1 MSWQV
6 VKTSSSSGNVSLCI
20 SVVRRSVLKGK
31 LDGKKMLR
39 DRRDLKMSD
48 VKRVQMM
55 EVEQG

>member
-1 MSWQV
+1 MAREQRDV
-6 VKTSSSSGNVSLCI
+6 RKTIGNKAMVCEN
-20 SVVRRSVLKGK
+20 
-31 LDGKKMLR
+31 MR